1 MRVNSYTK
9 RWRWQRTRTYPAN
22 AALAQSEGGVCW
34 FLKGNALASGPL
46 RAARV
51 SNGITLSP
59 IALTDNIAI
68 ACRLMAT
75 QPYQFTVMAHFNIID
90 RIYFAGERS
99 QDRGDRKVS
108 GPGGIM
114 AGLLF
119 PLLILLDK
127 LNKLHLLPLGKQ
139 LSVLYV
145 CGCFCA
151 LFFGIWG
158 YYVKSGRHE
167 RVMNYYR
174 GRATDTPAYN
184 YAYIIGWIIVCVV
197 VTLIIAQC
205 NISLPLRR
213 VL

>member
-1 MRVNSYTK
+1 MHSR
-9 RWRWQRTRTYPAN
+9 Q
-22 AALAQSEGGVCW
+22 AL
-34 FLKGNALASGPL
+34 L
-46 RAARV
+46 RAERV
-51 SNGITLSP
+51 SYGITLSP
-59 IALTDNIAI
+59 ITLTDNIVI
-68 ACRLMAT
+68 ACRLMAS
-75 QPYQFTVMAHFNIID
+75 QPYQSTVMAHFNIID

-127 LNKLHLLPLGKQ
+127 LNKLHLLPFGKQ

-145 CGCFCA
+145 CGSFCA
-151 LFFGIWG
+151 LFYGIWR

-184 YAYIIGWIIVCVV
+184 YAYIIGWMIVCIV
-197 VTLIIAQC
+197 VTMIIAQC
-205 NISLPLRR
+205 NISLSPRR

>member
-9 RWRWQRTRTYPAN
+9 RWRWQRTPYTSCKRRSCPKRGWR
-22 AALAQSEGGVCW
+22 LLV
-34 FLKGNALASGPL
+34 LKGNALTSGPL
-46 RAARV
+46 RTARV
-51 SNGITLSP
+51 SNGMTLSP

-68 ACRLMAT
+68 ACRLMAS

-127 LNKLHLLPLGKQ
+127 LNKLHLLPFGKQ

-151 LFFGIWG
+151 LFFGIWR

-205 NISLPLRR
+205 NLSLPPRR

>member
-1 MRVNSYTK
+1 MH
-9 RWRWQRTRTYPAN
+9 PAN

-34 FLKGNALASGPL
+34 FLKGNALASAPL
-46 RAARV
+46 RTARV

-68 ACRLMAT
+68 ACRLMAS

-127 LNKLHLLPLGKQ
+127 LNKLHLLPFGKQ

-145 CGCFCA
+145 CGSFCA
-151 LFFGIWG
+151 LFFGIWQ

-205 NISLPLRR
+205 NISLPPRR

>member
-1 MRVNSYTK
+1 MTS
-9 RWRWQRTRTYPAN
+9 
-22 AALAQSEGGVCW
+22 
-34 FLKGNALASGPL
+34 
-46 RAARV
+46 
-51 SNGITLSP
+51 
-59 IALTDNIAI
+59 
-68 ACRLMAT
+68 

-127 LNKLHLLPLGKQ
+127 LNKLHLLPFGKQ

-205 NISLPLRR
+205 NISLPPRR

>member
-1 MRVNSYTK
+1 MQIALQNTDDDNASRIHT
-9 RWRWQRTRTYPAN
+9 AN

-46 RAARV
+46 RTARV

-68 ACRLMAT
+68 ACRLMAS

-205 NISLPLRR
+205 NISLPPRR

>member
-1 MRVNSYTK
+1 MATHPYISCK
-9 RWRWQRTRTYPAN
+9 RRSCPKRGWRLLVFKRQR
-22 AALAQSEGGVCW
+22 
-34 FLKGNALASGPL
+34 
-46 RAARV
+46 ARIWTV
-51 SNGITLSP
+51 TDGESKQRHNLSS

-158 YYVKSGRHE
+158 YYVKSGRDE

-184 YAYIIGWIIVCVV
+184 YAYIIGWIVVCVV

-205 NISLPLRR
+205 NISLPPRR